1 MLTDGSLSFT
11 PPANPKKKFL
21 RSFNFPAKTEKKQKR
36 SFFNI
41 LKKKKFDDV
50 FFESQMLNLGENVS
64 FDDYSQGTCQCQ
76 ILRSASYWS
85 ELPILNIQA
94 YCLCLLKRFYW
105 SLGLYHEKVERSK
118 FFLFRIF
125 LIFYSPP
132 L

>member
-1 MLTDGSLSFT
+1 MDSCEESKDNQVIRVNSIDEGKLETPMLTDGSLSFT

-64 FDDYSQGTCQCQ
+64 FDDYS
-76 ILRSASYWS
+76 
-85 ELPILNIQA
+85 
-94 YCLCLLKRFYW
+94 
-105 SLGLYHEKVERSK
+105 
-118 FFLFRIF
+118 
-125 LIFYSPP
+125 
-132 L
+132 